1 MGTRHPVL
9 TRLSDNSLGRYCIAL
24 ATIVAALLLRRG
36 LDPFLG
42 NSVPFITLLPA
53 VVFVAQFCG
62 IGASLLSVVA
72 AVLGA
77 RFWFVQPMHSL
88 SVPDTPQLASFLAFL
103 LASAAILIMGEM
115 SRRNIAALRGA
126 QEDLET
132 RVAERT
138 RELDKANQSLHDLT
152 GRLLHF
158 QDEER
163 RRIARE
169 LHDSVG
175 QTLAALAMNLSRVG
189 ADIQRLAKTAAA
201 VEDSEALVK
210 GMTKDIR
217 TISYLLHP
225 PLLDEAGLAS
235 ALECYIDGLKGRSE
249 IRIELEVPDDF
260 ERLPRDLETAI
271 FRVVQE
277 CLTNVHRHSE
287 SPVAKI
293 GLSQSHGEVRL
304 EVRDEGKGIPPEK
317 LSDMTT
323 NRAPGVGIRG
333 MRERIHQ
340 LGGSLE
346 INSAGSGKGTVVVA
360 TLPIKQAALTVHIA
374 NQSDAAADY
383 KKMTAGV

>member
-1 MGTRHPVL
+1 MGTRQPVL
-9 TRLSDNSLGRYCIAL
+9 IRLSDNSLGRYGIAL
-24 ATIVAALLLRRG
+24 ATIVVALLLRRA
-36 LDPFLG
+36 LNPFLG
-42 NSVPFITLLPA
+42 NSVPFVTLLPA
-53 VVFVAQFCG
+53 VVFVAHFCG

-77 RFWFVQPMHSL
+77 RLWFVQPMHSL
-88 SVPDTPQLASFLAFL
+88 SVPDSPQLASFLAFL
-103 LASAAILIMGEM
+103 LASAAILIIGEM

-132 RVAERT
+132 RVALRT
-138 RELDKANQSLHDLT
+138 KELDKANQSLHDLT

-235 ALECYIDGLKGRSE
+235 ALQCYIDGLKGRSE

-293 GLSQSHGEVRL
+293 ALSRSDGEVRL
-304 EVRDEGKGIPPEK
+304 EVLDEGKGIPPEK

-333 MRERIHQ
+333 MWERIHQ

-346 INSAGSGKGTVVVA
+346 INSAGSGKGTLVVA
-360 TLPIKQAALTVHIA
+360 ILPIKQAALTVHIA

-383 KKMTAGV
+383 RKMIAGV

>member
-9 TRLSDNSLGRYCIAL
+9 TRLSDNSLARYTIAL
-24 ATIVAALLLRRG
+24 ATIVLALLLRRA
-36 LDPFLG
+36 LNSLLG
-42 NSVPFITLLPA
+42 DSVPFITLLPA
-53 VVFVAQFCG
+53 VVFVAWFCG
-62 IGASLLSVVA
+62 TGASFLSVVA

-88 SVPDTPQLASFLAFL
+88 SVPERPASFLAFL
-103 LASAAILIMGEM
+103 LASAVILVIGDL
-115 SRRNIAALRGA
+115 SRRKMEALRGA

-132 RVAERT
+132 RVAQRT
-138 RELDKANQSLHDLT
+138 RELDKANHSLRDLT
-152 GRLLHF
+152 ARLLRF

-175 QTLAALAMNLSRVG
+175 QTLAALSINLSRVG

-201 VEDSEALVK
+201 VEDSESLVK

-225 PLLDEAGLAS
+225 PLLDEAGLAT
-235 ALECYIDGLKGRSE
+235 ALRGYIDGLKGRSE
-249 IRIELEVPDDF
+249 ISVDLEVPDEF
-260 ERLPRDLETAI
+260 ERLPQDLETAI

-293 GLSQSHGEVRL
+293 DLSQSGGEVRL
-304 EVRDEGKGIPPEK
+304 EVRDEGKGMPPEK
-317 LSDMTT
+317 LLDMTT
-323 NRAPGVGIRG
+323 NGAPGVGIRG

-346 INSAGSGKGTVVVA
+346 ITSAGSGKGTVVVA
-360 TLPIKQAALTVHIA
+360 ILPIKHPALTVHMA
-374 NQSDAAADY
+374 NQSDATTDS
-383 KKMTAGV
+383 KKMIAGA

>member
-1 MGTRHPVL
+1 MGTSYAFL
-9 TRLSDNSLGRYCIAL
+9 TRISENTVARYAIAL
-24 ATIVAALLLRRG
+24 AAILAGLLLG
-36 LDPFLG
+36 KTLSPFLG
-42 NSVPFITLLPA
+42 DTAPFITLFPT
-53 VVFVAQFCG
+53 VVFAAWFCG
-62 IGASLLSVVA
+62 TGPSILSVVA

-77 RFWFVQPMHSL
+77 RFWFIQPLHSM
-88 SVPDTPQLASFLAFL
+88 SVPNTPQLAGLLAFL
-103 LASAAILIMGEM
+103 LALAAIVVMGEIN
-115 SRRNIAALRGA
+115 RRYIEALQVA
-126 QEDLET
+126 QGDLET
-132 RVAERT
+132 RVEQRT

-152 GRLLHF
+152 ARLLQL

-189 ADIQRLAKTAAA
+189 ADIERLAKTAGA

-210 GMTKDIR
+210 AMTKDIR

-235 ALECYIDGLKGRSE
+235 ALQCYVDGLKGRSE
-249 IRIELEVPDDF
+249 IRVDLEVPDDF
-260 ERLPRDLETAI
+260 LRLPQDLETAI

-277 CLTNVHRHSE
+277 CLTNVHRHSG

-293 GLSQSHGEVRL
+293 GLSQSDGEVRL
-304 EVRDEGKGIPPEK
+304 EVRDEGKGIATEK
-317 LSDMTT
+317 LLDMTT
-323 NRAPGVGIRG
+323 YGAPGVGIRG

-346 INSAGSGKGTVVVA
+346 ITSAGSGKGTIVVA
-360 TLPIKQAALTVHIA
+360 TLPIKPAALTVHVE

-383 KKMTAGV
+383 KKMIAGV